1 MSEDTTD
8 KSRICPCCGQTLT
21 SPSPKPPDAKMALWM
36 SAMLSGTPYTDTYPL
51 YGGAVRVTAS
61 VTGPQRSRA
70 LSRALT
76 RLRTLRDRAI
86 DRTDDPICLDFVE
99 RYDDLEAA
107 LRTLAFIRE
116 VTVDGDGDSR
126 VYDVDGVVWPIVE
139 TIASTPV
146 PDKDE
151 LAATLK
157 ATMSALEDLE
167 RPELV
172 SGLPANAMV
181 SVASVHQQIAALLSD
196 AGMDENFWRGIRL
209 G

>member
-21 SPSPKPPDAKMALWM
+21 SPSPKTPDGKMALWM
-36 SAMLSGTPYTDTYPL
+36 AAMMSGTPYTDTYPL
-51 YGGAVRVTAS
+51 YGGAVTVTAAMPDRQAS
-61 VTGPQRSRA
+61 LK

-76 RLRTLRDRAI
+76 SLRSLRDVAI
-86 DRTDDPICLDFVE
+86 DRQDDPVCRNFTD

-107 LRTLAFIRE
+107 LRTLAFVRE
-116 VTVDGDGDSR
+116 VTFTDNGDHR
-126 VYDVDGVVWPIVE
+126 EYDVASVVGPIVGMLAELRQPGKDNLAE
-139 TIASTPV
+139 TVSLVT
-146 PDKDE
+146 E
-151 LAATLK
+151 
-157 ATMSALEDLE
+157 ALEDLE

-172 SGLPANAMV
+172 SGLPAQAMV
-181 SVASVHQQIAALLSD
+181 TVVAVHQQMHSMLSE